1 MDKLRYK
8 HNAEFLIVQIGPE
21 YPVAYSAG
29 VSERNDWFD
38 TQTRTDARQSS
49 VLMISVA
56 PRLCAFEWPCL
67 PIDSDG
73 GG

>member
-21 YPVAYSAG
+21 YPVAYSVE
-29 VSERNDWFD
+29 VSEHNDWFD

-49 VLMISVA
+49 VLMISFA
-56 PRLCAFEWPCL
+56 PTHLGSLAL

-73 GG
+73 SG

>member
-1 MDKLRYK
+1 MDKLRHK
-8 HNAEFLIVQIGPE
+8 HNAEFLIVQIEPE

-56 PRLCAFEWPCL
+56 PAHLDGLAL